1 MSELH
6 PLIILLAAV
15 LTNNILLSNFL
26 GLCSFLAC
34 GKQLDTAFGLGLA
47 VIFVTFCTT
56 IINYLVYH
64 GLLVRLGIEHLQFI
78 VFIAVIAAFVQ
89 LVEMIVERFSPSLYY
104 HLGIFLP
111 LITVNCAI
119 LGASLFMIIR
129 DYSFWQSAGWGLGA
143 GVGWALAICLMAGIQ
158 QRLRFSA
165 VPRPLAGLAIT
176 MIITGLMALAFMGFT
191 GMAKIQ

>member
-6 PLIILLAAV
+6 PLVILLAAV

-34 GKQLDTAFGLGLA
+34 SKQLDTAVGLGIA
-47 VIFVTFCTT
+47 VTFVTICTT

-64 GLLVRLGIEHLQFI
+64 SLLVPLELEHLQFI

-89 LVEMIVERFSPSLYY
+89 LVEMIIERFSPSLYY

-129 DYSFWQSAGWGLGA
+129 NYSFWQSAGWGLGA
-143 GVGWALAICLMAGIQ
+143 GLGWALAICLMAGIQ

-165 VPRPLAGLAIT
+165 VPKPLAGLAIT

>member
-6 PLIILLAAV
+6 PLVILLAAV
-15 LTNNILLSNFL
+15 LTNNILLNNFL

-34 GKQLDTAFGLGLA
+34 GRQLDTAVGLGIA
-47 VIFVTFCTT
+47 VIFVTFFTT
-56 IINYLVYH
+56 IINYLIYH
-64 GLLVRLGIEHLQFI
+64 GILLPLHLEHLQFI
-78 VFIAVIAAFVQ
+78 IFIAVIAAFVQ
-89 LVEMIVERFSPSLYY
+89 LVELIVERFSPTLYY

-119 LGASLFMIIR
+119 LGASLFMILR

-143 GVGWALAICLMAGIQ
+143 GTGWALAICLMAGIQ

-165 VPRPLAGLAIT
+165 IPKPLAGLAIT
-176 MIITGLMALAFMGFT
+176 MIVTGIMALAFMGFT